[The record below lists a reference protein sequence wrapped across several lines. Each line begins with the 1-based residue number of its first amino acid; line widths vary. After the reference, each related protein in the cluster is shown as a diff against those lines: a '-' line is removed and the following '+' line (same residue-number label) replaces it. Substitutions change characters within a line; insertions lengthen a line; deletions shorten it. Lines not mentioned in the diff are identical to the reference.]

1 MRKLVAF
8 FDRLEDKIR
17 IKLSHSPILYAL
29 IGAVGIILLW
39 KGVWEV
45 AELVPALYGFG
56 SIVLGILILLA
67 SGLLVSFFIGDSIIL
82 SGFKRE
88 KKLVDKTE
96 KEILQAEKAQTAEI
110 VARLDHLERD
120 IHAITTE
127 EPPRQPQESKLPL
140 R

>member
-1 MRKLVAF
+1 MKKLVTF
-8 FDRLEDKIR
+8 FDKLEDKIR
-17 IKLSHSPILYAL
+17 IKLSHSPILYSL

-45 AELVPALYGFG
+45 AELVPALHGFG
-56 SIVLGILILLA
+56 SIVLGMVILLA

-96 KEILQAEKAQTAEI
+96 KEILQAEKTQTTEI
-110 VARLDHLERD
+110 LAKLEHLERD
-120 IHAITTE
+120 IHELKDGQEPTE
-127 EPPRQPQESKLPL
+127 EQQPPL

>member
-1 MRKLVAF
+1 VKKLVTF

-17 IKLSHSPILYAL
+17 IKLSHSPILYSL

-45 AELVPALYGFG
+45 AELVPVLHGFG
-56 SIVLGILILLA
+56 SIVLGIVILLA

-96 KEILQAEKAQTAEI
+96 KEILQAEKTQTTEI
-110 VARLDHLERD
+110 LAKLDHLERD
-120 IHAITTE
+120 IHAITE
-127 EPPRQPQESKLPL
+127 ERSQEPAQEPQLPL

>member
-1 MRKLVAF
+1 MKKLLTF

-17 IKLSHSPILYAL
+17 IKLSHSPILYSL

-45 AELVPALYGFG
+45 AELVPALHGFG

-96 KEILQAEKAQTAEI
+96 KEILQAEKTQTTEI
-110 VARLDHLERD
+110 LAKLDHLERD
-120 IHAITTE
+120 IHAITE
-127 EPPRQPQESKLPL
+127 ERSGAPESQLPL